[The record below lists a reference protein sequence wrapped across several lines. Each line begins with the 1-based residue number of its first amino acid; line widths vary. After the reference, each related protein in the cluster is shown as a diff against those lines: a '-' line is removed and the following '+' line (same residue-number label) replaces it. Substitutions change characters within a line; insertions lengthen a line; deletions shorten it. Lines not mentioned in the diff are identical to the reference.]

1 MSAAYKAVLERVQ
14 RGDVVVLDGG
24 IGTEML
30 RRGTTWEGHKVDS
43 AADVIRTI
51 HLDYIAAGAD
61 VISTNTFQLSRRAFR
76 NHFAN
81 VEHMRHIGAPG
92 LEDRAGALLRDAVAR
107 AREARE
113 AAGRDVL
120 IAGAVTTL
128 EWCFRPDLAPTP
140 AQARAEYREIVE
152 HLAGAGA
159 DLILFETMNAAAEA
173 RVAVEAAR
181 EVGVP
186 AWVAFVPCCD
196 GRLLG
201 GESMPG
207 VASALRDVA
216 PDVILFNCAPPPDI
230 AGALR
235 AMAKHW
241 KAPLGAYAHVG
252 RYDPPDWMFT
262 DEYPPERYIG
272 CAREWGLLGAR
283 VIGGCCGTTPDHIR
297 ALRAGLRIADC
308 R

>member
-1 MSAAYKAVLERVQ
+1 MSATYAAVLERIQ
-14 RGDVVVLDGG
+14 RGDVVLLDGG

-30 RRGTTWEGHKVDS
+30 RRGTTWEGHKVDD
-43 AADVIRTI
+43 AADVIRAI
-51 HLDYIAAGAD
+51 HADYIAAAAD

-76 NHFAN
+76 NHFAS
-81 VEHMRHIGAPG
+81 VEHMQHIGPPG
-92 LEDRAGALLRDAVAR
+92 LEDRPGALLREAVAR

-152 HLAGAGA
+152 ELAGAGA
-159 DLILFETMNAAAEA
+159 DLMLFETMNAAAEA

-181 EVGVP
+181 EVGIP
-186 AWVAFVPCCD
+186 AWVAFVPRWD

-201 GESMPG
+201 GERMPD
-207 VASALRDVA
+207 VAGALRDVA
-216 PDVILFNCAPPPDI
+216 PDVLLFNCAPPPDT
-230 AGALR
+230 AAALK
-235 AMAKHW
+235 AMAPHW
-241 KAPLGAYAHVG
+241 RGPLGAYAHLG

-262 DEYPPERYIG
+262 DEYPPDRYLT
-272 CAREWGLLGAR
+272 CAREWRALGAR

-297 ALRAGLRIADC
+297 ALRAGLQIAD
-308 R
+308 